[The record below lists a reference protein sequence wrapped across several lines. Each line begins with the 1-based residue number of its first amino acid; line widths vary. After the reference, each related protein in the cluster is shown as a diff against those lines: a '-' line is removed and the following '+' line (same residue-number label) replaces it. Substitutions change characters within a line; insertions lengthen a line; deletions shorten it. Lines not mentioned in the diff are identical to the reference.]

1 VSQVAVIGAGIT
13 GLAAAW
19 ELERAGVPPLVFES
33 ERRAGGVIVTER
45 RDGFV
50 VEGGPDG
57 FLAAEPELQ
66 DLAREVGIGDRLVD
80 QVARGSSVLTDGRLE
95 PLGEGEAA
103 ALLGIEVQGEG
114 TLSKGFRSFAAGM
127 ADIIEALMARLAAR
141 VTTSRSVLGIARAAH
156 GYRLMFTGGSAVDV
170 DGVVCAVPAWTMARL
185 VRNVG
190 VPPAVDLEEVLYFPS
205 LTVSLAYR
213 REDVEAEL
221 AGTGFVARAGSADA
235 LRACTY
241 ASLKYPGRAPA
252 GFLLLR
258 AFLGSV
264 SGHPGAV
271 AHAELARILSI
282 THPPVWTRT
291 FHWVRGLPRYKP
303 QHADRVAAIREQL
316 GRLPPIAIAGAG
328 VDRAG
333 LSACV
338 GSGRAA
344 ARLVLQRMGAGVT
357 RP

>member
-1 VSQVAVIGAGIT
+1 MTQIAVIGAGIA

-19 ELERAGVPPLVFES
+19 ELEQAGVAPLVLES
-33 ERRAGGVIVTER
+33 ERRVGGVILTER

-80 QVARGSSVLTDGRLE
+80 QVARGSSVWTGQRLE

-103 ALLGIEVQGEG
+103 TLLGIEVQGDAA
-114 TLSKGFRSFAAGM
+114 LSKGFRSFAGGM
-127 ADIIEALMARLAAR
+127 SDIVDALRSRLGPR
-141 VTTSRSVLGIARAAH
+141 VSTESGVHGIARSPH
-156 GYRLMFTGGSAVDV
+156 GYRLMLTGGMAIDV

-190 VPPAVDLEEVLYFPS
+190 VPPALELEEVLYFPS

-213 REDVEAEL
+213 EADVAAHL
-221 AGTGFVARAGSADA
+221 AGTGFVVRGTGDS
-235 LRACTY
+235 LRACTF

-264 SGHPGAV
+264 SGHPAAV
-271 AHAELARILSI
+271 AHAELARILTI
-282 THPPVWTRT
+282 KAAPVWTRT

-303 QHADRVAAIREQL
+303 HHAERVAVIRDQL
-316 GRLPPIAIAGAG
+316 AHLPPLAIAGAG

-344 ARLVLQRMGAGVT
+344 ARLVLQRMGAGAT

>member
-1 VSQVAVIGAGIT
+1 VTQVAVIGAGIT

-19 ELERAGVPPLVFES
+19 ELEQAGVPSVVLES

-66 DLAREVGIGDRLVD
+66 DLAREVGIGDRLVE
-80 QVARGSSVLTDGRLE
+80 QLTRGSSVVADGTLK

-103 ALLGIEVQGEG
+103 TLLGIEVQGEG
-114 TLSKGFRSFAAGM
+114 TLSKGFKSFASGM
-127 ADIIEALMARLAAR
+127 ADIIEALVARLAPR
-141 VTTSRSVLGIARAAH
+141 ISTSRSVLGLARAPH
-156 GYRLMFTGGSAVDV
+156 GYRLVFSGGSTLDV
-170 DGVVCAVPAWTMARL
+170 DGVICAVPAGIMARL

-190 VPPAVDLEEVLYFPS
+190 VPPAEDLEEVLYFPS

-213 REDVEAEL
+213 REDIDAEL
-221 AGTGFVARAGSADA
+221 VGTGFVARAGSTDP

-264 SGHPGAV
+264 SGHPAAV
-271 AHAELARILSI
+271 AHAELARVLSI
-282 THPPVWTRT
+282 THPPAWSRT

-303 QHADRVAAIREQL
+303 HHAERVAVIRQQL

-338 GSGRAA
+338 RSGREAA
-344 ARLVLQRMGAGVT
+344 LEVLRRLGK
-357 RP
+357 